1 MHPVVELTVDGA
13 PVSGAFYERL
23 VSLEIVDKEGVSSD
37 TFSAQLNDGPPAFL
51 AIPRKGA
58 IVVPSLGYRD
68 AGLRPMGRYTVD
80 QVSVS
85 CLPYGM
91 SISGKAADL
100 RAGALKQ
107 NGERHWEGKTIGEIV
122 DEIAGDAGLT
132 ARVAG
137 PIAGRALEWIA
148 QQDETPIHFLER
160 LARRHNALF
169 AIKDG
174 QMILAERGSGLSL
187 SGAPMGTILI
197 TPAITVTGT
206 LRFEFNDR
214 STFGKVVAYYQDR
227 QTAERVEVEVEG
239 DPEGDSVFRI
249 PEPFADPAEAE
260 QAAESRA
267 KQLKR
272 GQGNLSVEVPGDT
285 AIVAGAPLI
294 CEGIRPGLDGVPWVV
309 ETATHSFSKGGGYRT
324 KIDAKL
330 YDGES
335 GSGSAGAQGSG
346 GQGGG
351 SLSAPTPPA
360 RPADAPPNV
369 PAAPRFWTGTTRN
382 GPR

>member
-1 MHPVVELTVDGA
+1 MHPIVELTVDGA

-37 TFSAQLNDGPPAFL
+37 TFSAMLNDGPPAFL

-58 IVVPSLGYRD
+58 IVVPSLGYRET
-68 AGLRPMGRYTVD
+68 GLRAMGRYTVD

-85 CLPYGM
+85 CLPFGM

-107 NGERHWEGKTIGEIV
+107 HGERHWEGKTVGAIAQELAGE
-122 DEIAGDAGLT
+122 AGLT
-132 ARVAG
+132 ARVDASL
-137 PIAGRALEWIA
+137 AGRVLDWVA

-187 SGAPMGTILI
+187 SGVPMGTIVI
-197 TPAITVTGT
+197 TPAIVITGT
-206 LRFEFNDR
+206 MRFEFNDR
-214 STFGKVVAYYQDR
+214 STFGRVVAYYQDR
-227 QTAERVEVEVEG
+227 DTAERVEVEVEG
-239 DPEGDSVFRI
+239 DPEGDSVYRI

-260 QAAESRA
+260 RAAEARA

-309 ETATHSFSKGGGYRT
+309 ETATHTFSKGGGYRT

-335 GSGSAGAQGSG
+335 GSGSAASGQSSG
-346 GQGGG
+346 GQG
-351 SLSAPTPPA
+351 SSATPPA
-360 RPADAPPNV
+360 RPADAPPNA